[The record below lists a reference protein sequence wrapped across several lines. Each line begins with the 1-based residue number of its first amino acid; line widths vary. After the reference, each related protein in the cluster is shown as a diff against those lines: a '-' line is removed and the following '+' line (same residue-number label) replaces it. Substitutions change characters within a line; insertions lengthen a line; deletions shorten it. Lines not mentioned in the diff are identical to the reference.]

1 MQGRG
6 KAQVTLGQEVLKSL
20 LRCRTA
26 LLQDIIVNG
35 KFEKSTDIID
45 NTWMNR

>member
-20 LRCRTA
+20 LRCNK
-26 LLQDIIVNG
+26 LLQHIIVNG
-35 KFEKSTDIID
+35 KFDKPTDIIV
-45 NTWMNR
+45 NTWMNW

>member
-20 LRCRTA
+20 LRCNK
-26 LLQDIIVNG
+26 LLQHIIVNG

-45 NTWMNR
+45 NTWMNW